1 MDLSRNQLVFLRK
14 AFEEKMQ
21 STAQSKYKTP
31 WRRQCT
37 LRHSFVR
44 ALALCV
50 LGESVLIPVV
60 YAQSANPSSQRM
72 AQNNAGFN
80 PVVPT
85 VADEGSVTLSFSNA
99 DIESV
104 ANVLAKATG
113 QTILVDPKVKGNINL
128 ISNRPLSKAK
138 ALDAFSTALRT
149 SGFALVSVNGIYRVV
164 AEADAKLISN
174 AVVATS
180 SQQGGDQ
187 IITRVFR
194 LNFESANGLLPVL
207 RPLVSPNNTINA
219 YPGNNTIVITDFA
232 SNIQRIATLI
242 ESIDAP
248 TSSDVQ
254 TIKLHHA
261 IATDMAT
268 ILSKALD
275 PASTGGADP
284 SLKSLIIAE
293 PRSNSILVRGA
304 SSERIRQIRILA
316 ARLDLPTTNNGNIW
330 VVHLKNAEATKLAVT
345 LRAIVAADATL
356 SGQASGAPG
365 QAGTVT
371 PNSPLNQPT
380 SPNSPTA
387 PGATGSSAATSALTS
402 SSNPTTGGIIQ
413 AEPATNS
420 IIITASEPL
429 YRNLRNVIEQLDRR
443 RTQVYIES
451 LIVEVSSKDAA
462 ELGIQWQGI
471 VGSGN
476 QNVGFGGTNFTNP
489 QGPIGSNILALGSN
503 VNNILNPGN
512 PTGIPIPPQ
521 QGLNLGLVTKFNG
534 TYGMSALITALATTQ
549 GTNILSTPNL
559 ITLDNEEAR
568 IVVGQNVPIITG
580 SYAQTGSA
588 ASVTP
593 FQTVTRQDV
602 GLTLRV
608 RPQVSDNGIVKMQ
621 IYQEVSSI
629 ANPFFPA
636 GIILNKRNI
645 ESNVLVD
652 DGQIIVLGGLIE
664 DKYNDSSSGVPFLKD
679 IPYLGALFRSDSKE
693 RTKTNLLVF
702 IRPYILRDRDQ
713 SADITQN
720 RLDLVQ
726 KTEDQFKQA
735 PMILPKEDLPRISD
749 MEPPLVK
756 PGPPVN
762 PNVPSSGLT
771 KPIPV
776 RPSNAP
782 ASATPS
788 GPVPITVQ

>member
-1 MDLSRNQLVFLRK
+1 MLV
-14 AFEEKMQ
+14 
-21 STAQSKYKTP
+21 P
-31 WRRQCT
+31 
-37 LRHSFVR
+37 
-44 ALALCV
+44 LA
-50 LGESVLIPVV
+50 
-60 YAQSANPSSQRM
+60 YAQSNRPLPNIA
-72 AQNNAGFN
+72 
-80 PVVPT
+80 VP
-85 VADEGSVTLSFSNA
+85 DEGSVTLSFSNA

-113 QTILVDPKVKGNINL
+113 QTILVDPKVKGTINL
-128 ISNRPLSKAK
+128 ISNRPLTKAK

-149 SGFALVSVNGIYRVV
+149 SGFALVDVSGVYRVV

-174 AVVATS
+174 SVTTS
-180 SQQGGDQ
+180 KGKQEGDQ
-187 IITRVFR
+187 IITRVFK
-194 LNFESANGLLPVL
+194 LNFESANNLLPVL

-219 YPGNNTIVITDFA
+219 YPGNNTIVITDYA
-232 SNIQRIATLI
+232 SNIQRISQLI

-254 TIKLHHA
+254 NIKLQYA
-261 IATDMAT
+261 IAIDMAA
-268 ILSKALD
+268 ILSKVLD
-275 PASTGGADP
+275 TATTGGAEP
-284 SLKSLIIAE
+284 SLKTMILAE

-304 SSERIRQIRILA
+304 SVERIRQIRILV
-316 ARLDLPTTNNGNIW
+316 ARLDVPTANNGNIW
-330 VVHLKNAEATKLAVT
+330 VVPLKNAEAIKLAVT

-356 SGQASGAPG
+356 SAQATGTPG
-365 QAGTVT
+365 QPGTAIA
-371 PNSPLNQPT
+371 NAPLNQATP
-380 SPNSPTA
+380 PTA

-429 YRNLRNVIEQLDRR
+429 YRNLRHVIEQLDRR

-451 LIVEVSSKDAA
+451 LIVEVSSKNAS

-489 QGPIGSNILALGSN
+489 QGPAGSNILALGTN
-503 VNNILNPGN
+503 VNNILNPGSG
-512 PTGIPIPPQ
+512 TGVPIAPQ
-521 QGLNLGLVTKFNG
+521 QGLNLGLLTKFNG
-534 TYGMSALITALATTQ
+534 VYGMSALITALATTQ

-580 SYAQTGSA
+580 SYAQTGSTA
-588 ASVTP
+588 TVTP

-621 IYQEVSSI
+621 IFQEVSSI
-629 ANPFFPA
+629 SNPFFPS

-664 DKYNDSSSGVPFLKD
+664 DKYNDASSGIPFLKD

-713 SADITQN
+713 NADITQN

-726 KTEDQFKQA
+726 TTEDQFKQA
-735 PMILPKEDLPRISD
+735 PMLLPKENLPRISEL
-749 MEPPLVK
+749 EPPLVK

-762 PNVPSSGLT
+762 PNLPSSGLT

-782 ASATPS
+782 ASAA
-788 GPVPITVQ
+788 PVPITIQ